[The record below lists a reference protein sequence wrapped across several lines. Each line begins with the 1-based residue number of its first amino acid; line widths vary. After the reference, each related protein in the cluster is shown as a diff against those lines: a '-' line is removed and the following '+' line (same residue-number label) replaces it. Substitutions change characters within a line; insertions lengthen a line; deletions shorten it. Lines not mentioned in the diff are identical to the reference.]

1 MEGIIEHRLWKRVLL
16 ALGLVAALVGMATL
30 AVACGDDDDD
40 TPTGVADPEP
50 DPEADPEA
58 DPTAGGT
65 FEAVEGTLT
74 VYSGRSESL
83 VGSLFERFEDETG
96 IDVRVRYGDTAEL
109 AATILEE
116 GGRSPADVYFAQ
128 DAGALGALQ
137 REGRLAELPQE
148 LLDAVPA
155 RFRSPDGRWIGV
167 SGRAR
172 VVTYN
177 TDAVGEADLPA
188 SILDFTDERWNGR
201 IGWAPTNGSFQAFVT
216 GLRVQL
222 GDDAARDWLEG
233 IEANDPQEYP
243 NNTAAVEAV
252 INGEIDVA
260 FVNHYYLLRFKAERS
275 DVPAENYY
283 LGGGDPGALV
293 NVAGVG
299 VLDSSDE
306 RDLAIRFIEFLL
318 SDEAQQYFADETFEY
333 PLAQGVAALPAN
345 VVPLDQLQPPDIDLS
360 DLADLE
366 GTLEML
372 REAGVLP

>member
-1 MEGIIEHRLWKRVLL
+1 MQGGWSRIGRGTWFRLAFVLI
-16 ALGLVAALVGMATL
+16 AVVAIGGF
-30 AVACGDDDDD
+30 AVACGGDDDGDA
-40 TPTGVADPEP
+40 TAESSRTAE
-50 DPEADPEA
+50 
-58 DPTAGGT
+58 AGGT
-65 FEAVEGTLT
+65 FEPQEGSLT

-83 VGSLFERFEDETG
+83 VGPLFEQFEEATG

-137 REGRLAELPQE
+137 REGRLSELPPEQ
-148 LLDAVPA
+148 LALVPPK
-155 RFRSPDGRWIGV
+155 FRSPDGQWVGV

-172 VVTYN
+172 VVVYN
-177 TDAVGEADLPA
+177 TDALDESDLPA
-188 SILDFTDERWNGR
+188 SILDFTDPRWKGE

-252 INGEIDVA
+252 VSGEVQLA
-260 FVNHYYLLRFKAERS
+260 FVNHYYLLQFRQERG

-283 LGGGDPGALV
+283 FRNGDPGALV

-299 VLDSSDE
+299 ILDSAGE
-306 RDLAIRFIEFLL
+306 REMALRLVEYLL
-318 SDEAQQYFADETFEY
+318 SPAAQQYFANETYEY
-333 PLAQGVAALPAN
+333 PLVEGADIAIAEGL
-345 VVPLDQLQPPDIDLS
+345 VPLDELQPPDIDLS
-360 DLADLE
+360 ELADLE